1 MKIDRLFIAAGIVIL
16 MVALNAAFAGPPH
29 GYGGNNVTI
38 GGPTTVRNDV
48 HPTAISGA
56 FSASQGGD
64 GGAGGAGGVGGAG
77 GIGQGGSVSAPISTT
92 SSTSVNTRAY
102 GGGSTGLTGNARCLQ
117 SFGFAFNAISA
128 TYTDKNCL
136 AMEVAEEHCADKE
149 CKKRVACA
157 NPDVP
162 SYAKKSIGC
171 PDQ

>member
-1 MKIDRLFIAAGIVIL
+1 MKLDKLYPAIG
-16 MVALNAAFAGPPH
+16 ALALLYFASADAGPPH
-29 GYGGNNVTI
+29 GYGGGNVNI

-56 FSASQGGD
+56 ASSATGIGGE
-64 GGAGGAGGVGGAG
+64 GGAGGVG
-77 GIGQGGSVSAPISTT
+77 GQGGSVSAPISTT
-92 SSTSVNTRAY
+92 SSTNVNTRAY

-136 AMEVAEEHCADKE
+136 AMEVAEEHCDDKA
-149 CKKRVACA
+149 CKKAVACA

-162 SYAKKSIGC
+162 DYAKKSIGC
-171 PDQ
+171 PGQ